1 MAYWQVLSSHKF
13 RHLYATE
20 LLKNGADIMSVKEL
34 LGHSDLKMT
43 QRYLDFT
50 KEDLKKSN
58 MLFNPLKNL

>member
-1 MAYWQVLSSHKF
+1 
-13 RHLYATE
+13 
-20 LLKNGADIMSVKEL
+20 MSVKEL